1 MLKLAL
7 DDVPTVQADP
17 RAIKKVL
24 VNLLSNA
31 IKFTP
36 QGGRVTV
43 SAEADDEAVTLKI
56 VDTGIGIAPEDLPR
70 LGVPFTQLESQL
82 NKQYKGSGLGLALAK
97 SLTEL
102 HGGTL
107 TLESV
112 QGGGTTVSVRLP
124 RRAKTAETPIPLRR
138 LAASERASCGQSGHG

>member
-1 MLKLAL
+1 
-7 DDVPTVQADP
+7 
-17 RAIKKVL
+17 
-24 VNLLSNA
+24 
-31 IKFTP
+31 
-36 QGGRVTV
+36 
-43 SAEADDEAVTLKI
+43 
-56 VDTGIGIAPEDLPR
+56 LPR

-124 RRAKTAETPIPLRR
+124 RRPKTAETPIPLR
-138 LAASERASCGQSGHG
+138 ASSPTLSQSGAKASHG